1 VKTDMQRERTVD
13 KMRKFIENFLKKR
26 KIKKIV
32 TWCIKSGIS
41 RTTYGTYIID
51 FEEISEAFD
60 VSVEWIKGNLED
72 FDDEFNCRKELIEGI
87 WHDYDDK
94 KEAIAFDMN
103 LCGISVCKR
112 CPSYKCHRYCDGCN
126 IPHDESWGAN
136 VY

>member
-1 VKTDMQRERTVD
+1 MVD

-32 TWCIKSGIS
+32 TWCIEVGIS
-41 RTTYGTYIID
+41 RTTYGTCIID

-87 WHDYDDK
+87 WHDYDNK

-103 LCGISVCKR
+103 FCGIYVCKK
-112 CPSYKCHRYCDGCN
+112 CPGYKYHEYCDGCN
-126 IPHDESWGAN
+126 IPHDESWGSNA
-136 VY
+136 Y